1 MEVTVKEAANK
12 KSSLRFPSLP
22 DKEIRVKGNAKYQ
35 KYDIIKQG
43 VFAFPTGPDIEHM
56 NGMDTSGEEPEK
68 RCPPYI
74 RSGWIRNL
82 L

>member
-35 KYDIIKQG
+35 KYDIIKQ
-43 VFAFPTGPDIEHM
+43 DL
-56 NGMDTSGEEPEK
+56 NEK
-68 RCPPYI
+68 LNSSCGL
-74 RSGWIRNL
+74 SQ
-82 L
+82 

>member
-35 KYDIIKQG
+35 KRRYK
-43 VFAFPTGPDIEHM
+43 TGRVCIS
-56 NGMDTSGEEPEK
+56 NRT
-68 RCPPYI
+68 
-74 RSGWIRNL
+74 
-82 L
+82 

>member
-35 KYDIIKQG
+35 KYDIIKKMCFQA
-43 VFAFPTGPDIEHM
+43 V
-56 NGMDTSGEEPEK
+56 
-68 RCPPYI
+68 PPFCQTIDLGSIYHFI
-74 RSGWIRNL
+74 IFDL
-82 L
+82 LACIIDHIHQIKIFL

>member
-43 VFAFPTGPDIEHM
+43 VFAFPTGPDRK
-56 NGMDTSGEEPEK
+56 SVV
-68 RCPPYI
+68 
-74 RSGWIRNL
+74 
-82 L
+82 

>member
-35 KYDIIKQG
+35 KYELDELIIRVPNKETSVVHTRQG
-43 VFAFPTGPDIEHM
+43 TLKPNKKM
-56 NGMDTSGEEPEK
+56 
-68 RCPPYI
+68 
-74 RSGWIRNL
+74 
-82 L
+82 

>member
-43 VFAFPTGPDIEHM
+43 VFAFPTGPDIR
-56 NGMDTSGEEPEK
+56 T
-68 RCPPYI
+68 
-74 RSGWIRNL
+74 
-82 L
+82 